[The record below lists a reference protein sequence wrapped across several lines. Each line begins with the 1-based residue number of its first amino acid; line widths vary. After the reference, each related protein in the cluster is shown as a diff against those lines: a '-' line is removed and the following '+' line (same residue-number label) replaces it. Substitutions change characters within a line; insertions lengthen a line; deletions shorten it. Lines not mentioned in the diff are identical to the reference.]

1 MMKKRICI
9 GFLVLVFFSML
20 TVKAETAFS
29 PQFNVTVSVVGLPS
43 LVVESPRNETYFSNE
58 SLKLR
63 VLSNG
68 DLIWH
73 NLDNGFNFTYNGE
86 IDLAATEG
94 GHVLHVFANNS
105 YGTSKK
111 NVSFNV
117 NLSLFRIIYGEYN
130 GSFKGNSTDFNGFSF
145 NQIQNLGGII
155 LENTNYGKI
164 TFLENVNLTADAN
177 ESDKTLN
184 LDAYSELSFNKI
196 ELDTQNLPN
205 FNKGATLIFYNLPF
219 TNPRILLNGAE
230 CPLTVCTLLSYS
242 GGTLVFN
249 ANSLGSFS
257 IEEVVAPIDNSGTGT
272 SGGGGSSGGS
282 FGSVLVRN
290 EFSID
295 KENIALSL
303 KKSTARREQFI
314 IENTANKDLNIKIT
328 HNLGDFLRLN
338 EKEFILKKGEKKI
351 ILADFLV
358 LEDKKEDIYLG
369 KIIVS
374 SQSTTKEVLVAIEVE
389 SRNPL
394 FDIKVSIPEDY
405 LKIKPGGELVAEVSL
420 LNIER
425 VGIVDT
431 EINYI
436 IKDSEDN
443 IVLNEHETVAVETQS
458 SFVKKFRLAGTLKE
472 GEYVLY
478 ANVAYSGQV
487 GSSSAFFMIDKG
499 KEISPRLAYI
509 LILLIVL
516 LTLILFIIKRR
527 KKDDQN
533 PPNKKQGRRRKF
545 YSSTLN
551 KD

>member
-1 MMKKRICI
+1 MKKRICI